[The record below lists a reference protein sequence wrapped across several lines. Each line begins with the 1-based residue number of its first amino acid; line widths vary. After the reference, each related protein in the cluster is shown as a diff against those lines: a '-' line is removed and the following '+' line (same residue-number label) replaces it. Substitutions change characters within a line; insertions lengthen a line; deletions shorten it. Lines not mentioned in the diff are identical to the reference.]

1 MIYFTIQKLSSTNL
15 GKLNRDG
22 VRLQRLLSTIEAD
35 RFQNFGFSRLDDKH
49 SFLFYP
55 VHLYSSGASDSKTVL
70 HAGLVSRAS
79 AT

>member
-49 SFLFYP
+49 SFLFCP